1 MLAREKLR
9 PQTIRRAI
17 SARGE
22 LLNGAVYFVVA
33 HLGSTSPVLLLER
46 PRSRILKAKKALL
59 SIPILGQVCR
69 HEQPM
74 PRLSGY

>member
-1 MLAREKLR
+1 
-9 PQTIRRAI
+9 
-17 SARGE
+17 
-22 LLNGAVYFVVA
+22 
-33 HLGSTSPVLLLER
+33 
-46 PRSRILKAKKALL
+46 LKAKKALL